1 MALFFRSPLFG
12 SPLYLDNDLHFFTL
26 RIERKLRTQQY
37 KNYIEFAS
45 DMRQMFT
52 ETYKYNNPDSP
63 MVTAAGK
70 LQKEFEVRFAKINFD
85 ERKPVRPG
93 NHGSFLT
100 YVSPV
105 LPDLGICCKFGYF
118 YFANIYQNRLL
129 AVFQFWLLC

>member
-1 MALFFRSPLFG
+1 MFGIGTFTVHFRSCLLAKIVSAFAKTMTH
-12 SPLYLDNDLHFFTL
+12 YF

-70 LQKEFEVRFAKINFD
+70 LQKEFEVRFAKINFQ

-93 NHGSFLT
+93 NDRSRIF
-100 YVSPV
+100 
-105 LPDLGICCKFGYF
+105 
-118 YFANIYQNRLL
+118 
-129 AVFQFWLLC
+129 